1 MRKSRNDFRDGKVRF
16 GPVRQGIFV
25 NPEPDHRSG
34 SHILVNLEPDR
45 QFGSKRSGSGSHGV

>member
-1 MRKSRNDFRDGKVRF
+1 MTIRDGKVRF

-25 NPEPDHRSG
+25 NPEPDHWSG

-45 QFGSKRSGSGSHGV
+45 QFGSKWSGSGSQGV